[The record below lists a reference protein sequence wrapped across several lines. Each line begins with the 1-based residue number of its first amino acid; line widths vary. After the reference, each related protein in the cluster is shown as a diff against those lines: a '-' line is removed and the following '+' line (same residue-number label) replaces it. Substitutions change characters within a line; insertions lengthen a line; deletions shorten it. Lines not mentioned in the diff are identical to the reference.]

1 MKLRLPMQFSTF
13 EPDSLK
19 QAPSIQMIGRYKL
32 EYHLFSHPENL
43 DNTPVVFLGGAFQSF
58 TSFKS
63 EVELVYQTHPVILL
77 DLPSQGSNDQLV
89 PEFDLKDFSSLLKGF
104 FEAQGIAQVIMV
116 GISYGSAMA
125 TLFAAEYPQYVKRL
139 LVSGIT
145 CFRRETLVTL
155 LEDSLNLLSQG
166 ELKAFA
172 ATAVSNLIN
181 HNRMQETEVG
191 KTYRRLLYRQ
201 IARLNDNEQL
211 RYAQNTQRLLR
222 FDGFTKFPTCPTL
235 VATGEY
241 DNFTLPEENAAFAA
255 NCANAQFAVIEDAD
269 HLSQFERREVTSELF
284 YRFIKAESIEGIK
297 GTHLHVASSFYAQER
312 RLQPRLNL
320 EHDQAILLDETT
332 GIQHKVRVIDINFSG
347 CQIELDHNASM
358 ISENSTS
365 LQLLITGMKNQFHI
379 RIMERNQKH
388 LRCIL
393 IQRDVKAADELIEL
407 LEGIDDFNHHS
418 MPIMTENLRL
428 A

>member
-1 MKLRLPMQFSTF
+1 MQFSTF
-13 EPDSLK
+13 EPNSLK

-32 EYHLFSHPENL
+32 EFHLFSQPENVGR
-43 DNTPVVFLGGAFQSF
+43 TPVVFLGGAFQSF

-77 DLPSQGSNDQLV
+77 DLPSQGSNDQLA
-89 PEFDLKDFSSLLKGF
+89 PELDLKDFSSLLKGF
-104 FEAQGIAQVIMV
+104 FEVQGVEQVIMV

-125 TLFAAEYPQYVKRL
+125 TLFAAEYPDFVQRL

-145 CFRRETLVTL
+145 CFRRDTLVLL
-155 LEDSLNLLSQG
+155 LEDSLNLLAQG

-201 IARLNDNEQL
+201 VARLNDNEQK

-235 VATGEY
+235 VATGEF

-255 NCANAQFAVIEDAD
+255 SCADAQFAVIEDAD
-269 HLSQFERREVTSELF
+269 HLSQFERRDITSDLF
-284 YRFIKAESIEGIK
+284 YRFILDQSIEGIA
-297 GTHLHVASSFYAQER
+297 GTRLFQDSYFSQER
-312 RLQPRLNL
+312 RLQPRLTL
-320 EHDQAILLDETT
+320 ENDNAILVDETT
-332 GIQHKVRVIDINFSG
+332 GIEHDIRIVDINFSG
-347 CQIELDHNASM
+347 CQINLNHSDLTL
-358 ISENSTS
+358 SESS
-365 LQLLITGMKNQFHI
+365 KGLQLQVNGMKHHFHV
-379 RIMERNQKH
+379 RIIERNQKN

-393 IQRDVKAADELIEL
+393 IQRDFKAADELIEL
-407 LEGIDDFNHHS
+407 LESIDEFNPHS
-418 MPIMTENLRL
+418 MPAMTENLRL

>member
-1 MKLRLPMQFSTF
+1 MQFSTF
-13 EPDSLK
+13 ESNSLK
-19 QAPSIQMIGRYKL
+19 QAPCIQMIGRYKL
-32 EYHLFSHPENL
+32 EFQLFSQPENL
-43 DNTPVVFLGGAFQSF
+43 DKVPVVFLGGAFQSF

-89 PEFDLKDFSSLLKGF
+89 PELDLKDFSSLLKGF
-104 FEAQGIAQVIMV
+104 FEIQGIEQVIMV

-125 TLFAAEYPQYVKRL
+125 TLFAAEYPNFVQRL

-155 LEDSLNLLSQG
+155 LEDSLNLLAQG

-172 ATAVSNLIN
+172 SSAVSNLIN

-201 IARLNDNEQL
+201 VARLNDNEQL

-222 FDGFTKFPTCPTL
+222 FDGFTKFPICPTL

-255 NCANAQFAVIEDAD
+255 NCADAQFAVIEDAD

-284 YRFIKAESIEGIK
+284 YRFIKAESIDGIEGA
-297 GTHLHVASSFYAQER
+297 HLHVASNYYAQER

-320 EHDQAILLDETT
+320 ENDQAILLDETT
-332 GIQHKVRVIDINFSG
+332 GIEHGIRIIDINFSG
-347 CQIELDHNASM
+347 CQINLNHSDLT
-358 ISENSTS
+358 ISESS
-365 LQLLITGMKNQFHI
+365 KGLQLKIAGMKNQFHV
-379 RIMERNQKH
+379 RIMERNQKN

-407 LEGIDDFNHHS
+407 LEAIDEFSPHS
-418 MPIMTENLRL
+418 MPLMTENLRL

>member
-1 MKLRLPMQFSTF
+1 MQFSTF
-13 EPDSLK
+13 ESHSLK

-32 EYHLFSHPENL
+32 EFQSFSKPENL
-43 DNTPVVFLGGAFQSF
+43 NKTPVVFLGGAFQSF
-58 TSFKS
+58 VSFKT

-89 PEFDLKDFSSLLKGF
+89 PEFQLKDFSSLLKGF
-104 FEAQGIAQVIMV
+104 FEVQNIEQVIMV

-125 TLFAAEYPQYVKRL
+125 TLFAAEHTNFVKRL

-155 LEDSLNLLSQG
+155 LEDSLELLAQG
-166 ELKAFA
+166 NMKAFA

-201 IARLNDNEQL
+201 VARLNANEQL
-211 RYAQNTQRLLR
+211 RYAQNTQRLLD
-222 FDGFTKFPTCPTL
+222 FGGFTSFPQCPTL
-235 VATGEY
+235 VATGEF
-241 DNFTLPEENAAFAA
+241 DNFTLPEENAGFAA
-255 NCANAQFAVIEDAD
+255 SCADAQFAVIEDAD

-284 YRFIKAESIEGIK
+284 YRFIKDEQIDDIEGAR
-297 GTHLHVASSFYAQER
+297 LYSASHYYTQER
-312 RLQPRLNL
+312 RLQPRLKLNDDHAVL
-320 EHDQAILLDETT
+320 VDENT
-332 GIQHKVRVIDINFSG
+332 GKEYSVRIEDINFSG
-347 CQIELDHNASM
+347 CQISLNHSDLS
-358 ISENSTS
+358 ISEKSKK
-365 LQLLITGMKNQFHI
+365 LQLKISGMQNQLHI
-379 RIMERNQKH
+379 RIMERQQKN

-393 IQRDVKAADELIEL
+393 IQRDVKAADELIAL
-407 LEGIDDFNHHS
+407 LEGITEFKPQR
-418 MPIMTENLRL
+418 MPLMTESLRL

>member
-1 MKLRLPMQFSTF
+1 MQFSTF
-13 EPDSLK
+13 EPNSLK

-32 EYHLFSHPENL
+32 EFHLFSQPENVGKI
-43 DNTPVVFLGGAFQSF
+43 PVVFLGGAFQSF

-77 DLPSQGSNDQLV
+77 DLPSQGSNDQLA
-89 PEFDLKDFSSLLKGF
+89 PELDLKDFSSLLKGF
-104 FEAQGIAQVIMV
+104 FEVQGVEQVIMV

-125 TLFAAEYPQYVKRL
+125 TLFAAEFPNFVQRL

-145 CFRRETLVTL
+145 CFRRDTLVLL
-155 LEDSLNLLSQG
+155 LEDSLNLLAQG

-201 IARLNDNEQL
+201 VARLNDNEQQ

-235 VATGEY
+235 VATGEF

-255 NCANAQFAVIEDAD
+255 SCADAQFAVIEDAD
-269 HLSQFERREVTSELF
+269 HLSQFERRDITSELF
-284 YRFIKAESIEGIK
+284 YRFILDQSIEGIA
-297 GTHLHVASSFYAQER
+297 GTRLFQDSYFSQER
-312 RLQPRLNL
+312 RLQPRLTL
-320 EHDQAILLDETT
+320 ENDKAILVDETT
-332 GIQHKVRVIDINFSG
+332 GIEHDIRIADINFSG
-347 CQIELDHNASM
+347 CQINLNHSDLTL
-358 ISENSTS
+358 SESS
-365 LQLLITGMKNQFHI
+365 KGLQLQVDGMKHHFHV
-379 RIMERNQKH
+379 RIIERNQKN

-393 IQRDVKAADELIEL
+393 IQRDFKAADELIEL
-407 LEGIDDFNHHS
+407 LESIDEFNPHS
-418 MPIMTENLRL
+418 MPAMAENLRL